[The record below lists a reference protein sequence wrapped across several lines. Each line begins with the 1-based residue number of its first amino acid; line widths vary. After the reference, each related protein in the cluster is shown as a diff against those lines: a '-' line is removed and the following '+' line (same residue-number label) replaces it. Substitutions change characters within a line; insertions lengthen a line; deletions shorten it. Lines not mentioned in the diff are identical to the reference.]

1 MLKTVIFAIFWHKL
15 RYLTCKPR
23 QPKYGDDAQIVNQND
38 RPEWSRPQPTWSWEN
53 GWRKGELWVIGVV
66 PTTNPP
72 MLKLERL
79 EWEKTVLQ
87 YQWVWT
93 RVFCCT
99 FVGVRYL
106 YIYLPLFHSRWGVLL
121 MEAWMGYL

>member
-1 MLKTVIFAIFWHKL
+1 MLKTVIFAIFL
-15 RYLTCKPR
+15 
-23 QPKYGDDAQIVNQND
+23 AQIEIFDMQTKATKIWWWCPNHQSK
-38 RPEWSRPQPTWSWEN
+38 WSSRVESSTAN
-53 GWRKGELWVIGVV
+53 LILRGWRKGELWVIGVV

-79 EWEKTVLQ
+79 EWEKKVLE